1 MFAAVAVLSWRSH
14 PAMLSEFTPHHLPDM
29 DAKRRIV
36 GSVPPIQFRA
46 SISYDLCLSYLV
58 AP

>member
-1 MFAAVAVLSWRSH
+1 
-14 PAMLSEFTPHHLPDM
+14 MLSEFTPHHLPDM

-36 GSVPPIQFRA
+36 GSVLPIQFRA

-58 AP
+58 ATLMLYTLLLR